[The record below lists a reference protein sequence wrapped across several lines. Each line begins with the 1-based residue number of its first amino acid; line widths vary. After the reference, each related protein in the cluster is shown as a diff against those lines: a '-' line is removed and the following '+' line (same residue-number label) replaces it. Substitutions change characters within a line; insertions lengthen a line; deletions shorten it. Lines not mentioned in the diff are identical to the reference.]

1 MDALYLIVIVH
12 RRDIKSLCDLNAAH
26 LPLLKEIRHKVL
38 EVIPQKYPA
47 VGADEVRL
55 FVHYQPTYYHFHVHV
70 AHLRHDTI
78 PGGTVVGRAH
88 LLDDIIGNIE
98 TFDPNYYQKATL
110 TYFLGE
116 NDALFGRLGKAGARV
131 SP

>member
-1 MDALYLIVIVH
+1 MDALYLTVIVH
-12 RRDIKSLCDLNAAH
+12 RRDIKSLRDLNASH
-26 LPLLKEIRHKVL
+26 LPLLKEIRRKVL

-78 PGGTVVGRAH
+78 PGG
-88 LLDDIIGNIE
+88 LLLAELICWTILL
-98 TFDPNYYQKATL
+98 ATL
-110 TYFLGE
+110 KLSIQITIKKPL
-116 NDALFGRLGKAGARV
+116 
-131 SP
+131 